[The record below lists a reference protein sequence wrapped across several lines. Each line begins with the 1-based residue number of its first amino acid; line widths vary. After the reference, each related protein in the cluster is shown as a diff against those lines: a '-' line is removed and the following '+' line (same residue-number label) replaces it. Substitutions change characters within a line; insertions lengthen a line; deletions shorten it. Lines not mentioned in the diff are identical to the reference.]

1 MIESKYVKAFMK
13 LGFIAGLVIEIID
26 EVSDSKMFKQQ
37 LKFHLKEALKEL
49 EKTNSD
55 MYSLYSDSSLDEQT
69 KDKVTARNID
79 IYNVVVKAYDF
90 LLSKEPTEIAQIA
103 QHIKILEEKG
113 FDIKDILLEY
123 TPIK

>member
-1 MIESKYVKAFMK
+1 MIEKKYIDAFMK

-26 EVSDSKMFKQQ
+26 EVSDSKMFKQK

-49 EKTNSD
+49 EKINSD

-69 KDKVTARNID
+69 KDKKPARNID

-90 LLSKEPTEIAQIA
+90 LLSKEPTEIAQIV

-113 FDIKDILLEY
+113 FDIKDIPLEY

>member
-90 LLSKEPTEIAQIA
+90 LLSKEPTEIAQIT

-113 FDIKDILLEY
+113 FDIKDIPLEY